1 MKRVSASIL
10 GARHET
16 VKTGPVRADDREMA
30 ISPARY
36 APRIPAPL
44 VYYALAAIL
53 GAGWFLVLLLPPWT
67 RAWLTGES
75 RTAAWNFAGIMLT
88 SVIVAAVFRRAI
100 QTSHTWGGHVV
111 RALTIP
117 YAGCLIFLT
126 LWNAGVWVRMLL
138 FGGLANLH
146 NSIAVYVWGIGDALI
161 ACFVVVP
168 YGLVCQVVL
177 KEFLDRTDAER

>member
-1 MKRVSASIL
+1 MI
-10 GARHET
+10 
-16 VKTGPVRADDREMA
+16 REMA

-36 APRIPAPL
+36 APHVSAPI
-44 VYYALAAIL
+44 VYYTLAAIL
-53 GAGWFLVLLLPPWT
+53 GAGWFLVLLVPPWT

-75 RTAAWNFAGIMLT
+75 RMAGWSFAEMVLT
-88 SVIVAAVFRRAI
+88 SVIVAGVFRRAI
-100 QTSHTWGGHVV
+100 RTSHTWRSHLV

-117 YAGCLIFLT
+117 YAGCLIYLT
-126 LWNAGVWVRMLL
+126 VWNAGVWARTL
-138 FGGLANLH
+138 FLGGLANLH
-146 NSIAVYVWGIGDALI
+146 DSLAVYAWGTGYALI